1 MADRASSIV
10 TDDDDDD
17 ELFRYE
23 ENIQEAE
30 RPEVLP
36 ERTYVGTI
44 VDVRRTSTNT
54 GKSNLTLS
62 IMIPPENYPADF
74 KEENAPDGV
83 TVRFKSQDLS
93 PDTPRGK
100 YNAKRL
106 AEAMGLS
113 STVNLKKSDFMDK
126 RVKIEVTHFEVD
138 DGPILV
144 TRGLPTLKT

>member
-1 MADRASSIV
+1 MADRVSSIV

-17 ELFRYE
+17 ELFHFD

-36 ERTYVGTI
+36 ERAYVGIIT
-44 VDVRRTSTNT
+44 DVRRTTTNL
-54 GKSNLTLS
+54 GKPNLTLS

-83 TVRFKSQDLS
+83 TIRFKSQELS
-93 PDTPRGK
+93 PDTPKGK

-106 AEAMGLS
+106 AEAMKLS
-113 STVNLKKSDFMDK
+113 STVSLNKADFMDK
-126 RVKIEVTHFEVD
+126 TVKIDVTHFEGD

-144 TRGLPTLKT
+144 TRGLPTVKA

>member
-1 MADRASSIV
+1 
-10 TDDDDDD
+10 
-17 ELFRYE
+17 
-23 ENIQEAE
+23 
-30 RPEVLP
+30 
-36 ERTYVGTI
+36 
-44 VDVRRTSTNT
+44 
-54 GKSNLTLS
+54 
-62 IMIPPENYPADF
+62 MIPPENYPADF